1 MHPFPFSWV
10 VLTTEMWILMFL
22 EQFTVYSYRLTVK
35 EVGNWKPATVNRE
48 PATSLKYIYVDFPL
62 KNPRKCI
69 SS

>member
-48 PATSLKYIYVDFPL
+48 PATEKRGI
-62 KNPRKCI
+62 
-69 SS
+69 